1 MLLLL
6 EVARGGT
13 YPIVCPINGHIPTMG
28 SRGAGSLRQRDTGRW
43 EVRVSVGVDPVSGR
57 SISRSVTVVGDL
69 ADARRR
75 QEELAAQAAA
85 LRLSQQQPLRTV
97 GELLERWMSAEHGW
111 KPSTWSGYRL
121 AVRRLTADPL
131 AARAPASVS
140 PPVLRAAMRAW
151 SERGIPTTTISL
163 HVRTLRSAFGWA
175 FHERLLAS
183 QPLAGFR
190 GPPQPEPRRDVPL
203 DVVRELLAAADHDV
217 QAATRADRWRHQTEQ
232 VRLLLRLASDTGAR
246 RGELAALRTTDLH
259 GRLLHIERGVSNEIV
274 TTTKTGRSR
283 RITLGTTTA
292 QLWHE
297 QVATWQQQVGDQR
310 LGPWL
315 FSADRDHRTRLRAS
329 TLSHWFR
336 DFVRQH
342 GHAGVC
348 LHALRHTVATTLV
361 ADGHLLQAQQRLG
374 HAEASTT
381 LRQYCHALPLNDQGI
396 ADHLDQLLVTD
407 A

>member
-1 MLLLL
+1 MSVLF
-6 EVARGGT
+6 EVAGGRAH
-13 YPIVCPINGHIPTMG
+13 PIVCPINGHIPTMG

-57 SISRSVTVVGDL
+57 SISRSVTVVGEL

-75 QEELAAQAAA
+75 QEELAAQATA

-97 GELLERWMSAEHGW
+97 GELLERWMSAEHDW

-121 AVRRLTADPL
+121 AVRRLSADMF
-131 AARAPASVS
+131 AGRAPASVT

-151 SERGIPTTTISL
+151 SEQGMPTTTISL
-163 HVRTLRSAFGWA
+163 HVRTLRSAFSWA

-190 GPPQPEPRRDVPL
+190 GPAQPEPRRDVPL
-203 DVVRELLAAADHDV
+203 EVVRELLAAADHD
-217 QAATRADRWRHQTEQ
+217 ARARTLGERERHQAEQ
-232 VRLLLRLASDTGAR
+232 VRLLLRLAADSGAR

-259 GRLLHIERGVSNEIV
+259 GRLLHIERGVSDEIV

-283 RITLGTTTA
+283 RITLGAATA

-297 QVATWQQQVGDQR
+297 QVTTWQQHLGDQR
-310 LGPWL
+310 LGAWL
-315 FSADRDHRTRLRAS
+315 FSADLDHRTRLRAS

-336 DFVRQH
+336 AFVLKH
-342 GHAGVC
+342 GHPGVC

-381 LRQYCHALPLNDQGI
+381 LRQYCHALPLHDQDI
-396 ADHLDQLLVTD
+396 ADHLDQLLATD